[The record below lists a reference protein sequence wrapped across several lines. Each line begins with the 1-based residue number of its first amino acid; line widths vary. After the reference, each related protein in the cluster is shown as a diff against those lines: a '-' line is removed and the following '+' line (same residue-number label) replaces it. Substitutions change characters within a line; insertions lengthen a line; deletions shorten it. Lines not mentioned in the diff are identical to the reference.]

1 MYTSVNGSST
11 GYESIT
17 KDRLAHTSMAKR
29 PQISDAQLKVLP
41 AFAYDG
47 KQRFEFAESL
57 KRLISTWRLVFLIT
71 NEKASSLQ
79 RQEADRNARG
89 ATPVTFFSPRDQK
102 GREGSRIEDD
112 DLRPDPR
119 GMASALYGSIKQAEG
134 PGGVYLT
141 I

>member
-17 KDRLAHTSMAKR
+17 KDRLAHTLVVKR

-41 AFAYDG
+41 AFGYDG

-57 KRLISTWRLVFLIT
+57 KRLISTWRLVWVIT

-79 RQEADRNARG
+79 R
-89 ATPVTFFSPRDQK
+89 
-102 GREGSRIEDD
+102 
-112 DLRPDPR
+112 
-119 GMASALYGSIKQAEG
+119 
-134 PGGVYLT
+134 
-141 I
+141 